1 MKIRYA
7 DAVELA
13 TDLLLAAGYDRPKA
27 AAVARALGLAEAW
40 GLSSHGL
47 LRLPL
52 YLDRT
57 AAGGYD
63 PAAELTTVTDLG
75 ALLVLDGGTSLGHWQ
90 MSRAV
95 ELGAPRAREFG
106 IAAIAIGNSGH
117 CGALGVYAA
126 DAAEAGLVSLAFSC
140 GPAVLPPWGGN
151 QRLLSTSPIAAGFPL
166 SPQPAVVDLALS
178 TVARGKI
185 AAYASRKEALPEGWA
200 LDATGRPTTDA
211 EEALRGMLS
220 PLGGAKGFALAFL
233 VEALTAGLVGPS
245 LSKDMPDFFDQN
257 SLGRPQGISHLLLLI
272 DPATTDAGGDPQA
285 ALERFTALAAAT
297 AAAGGRVPGARR
309 LAPSRIGPHLVV
321 DVEDELL
328 ESLRERQR
336 TIASAVDGPTATL

>member
-1 MKIRYA
+1 MKVRYGE
-7 DAVELA
+7 AVGLA
-13 TDLLLAAGYDRPKA
+13 SDLLLAAGYDEPKA

-47 LRLPL
+47 LRLPI

-57 AAGGYD
+57 AAGGYAAD
-63 PAAELTTVTDLG
+63 AELTTVTDLG
-75 ALLVLDGGTSLGHWQ
+75 ALLVMDGGTGLGHWQ

-95 ELGAPRAREFG
+95 ELATPRAKERG
-106 IAAIAIGNSGH
+106 VAAVAIGNSGH

-140 GPAVLPPWGGN
+140 GPAVLPAWGGD

-166 SPQPAVVDLALS
+166 SPQPAIVDLALS

-185 AAYASRKEALPEGWA
+185 AAYANRKEPLPEGWA
-200 LDATGRPTTDA
+200 LDATGRPTTDP

-233 VEALTAGLVGPS
+233 VEAITAGLVGPS

-272 DPATTDAGGDPQA
+272 DPAKTDAGGDPQGALKRFA
-285 ALERFTALAAAT
+285 ALASAT
-297 AAAGGRVPGARR
+297 VTAGGRAPGARR
-309 LAPSRIGPHLVV
+309 LAPSQVHPDLIIDV
-321 DVEDELL
+321 DDAVLGA
-328 ESLRERQR
+328 LRKRQK
-336 TIASAVDGPTATL
+336 ASAT